1 MTVQNAF
8 EDLALEHVGVD
19 GDEHMVGMVRKRYR
33 RDFTDPTLSAWD
45 KVDAV
50 STGGSDWTVN
60 AATGVVTVGMGTT
73 IGAEKSLLSK
83 QMFKLP
89 ALLQVGVKLSQKIAN
104 NEVYI
109 ELVACD
115 PVTGAVD
122 ETVVA
127 AWRIAGSDSVTTTIA
142 RSEIRNGHTARIQS
156 ANLTIGA
163 ITTDGVLA
171 LLAKTESLS
180 FMYRAFNTNS
190 VLNLSQHSDANSLDP
205 DDWYKIRL
213 RCKNGAVAPA
223 SNTLVTFTFVTLVD
237 HTENR
242 VEVTGGNGQGDIANS
257 IPVSVVNS
265 GGVTVPSI
273 AASASVTGLTASK
286 VLAAASTNATL
297 LKGSAGR
304 LYGYQFANLTAAWKY
319 VRFFNKATAPT
330 PGTDLPLLV
339 VAIPPNGTVDLNI
352 SVPITFA
359 TGIGYTITG
368 AVADNDATAV
378 AANDVQGT
386 ILWI

>member
-33 RDFTDPTLSAWD
+33 RDFTDPTLSDWD

-60 AATGVVTVGMGTT
+60 AATGIVTVGMGTT

-104 NEVYI
+104 NQVYI

-127 AWRIAGSDSVTTTIA
+127 AWRIAGSDSVTTTVA

-156 ANLTIGA
+156 PNLTIGA

-180 FMYRAFNTNS
+180 FMYRAFNTNT
-190 VLNLSQHSDANSLDP
+190 VLNISQHSDANSLDP

-265 GGVTVPSI
+265 GGVTVPSM
-273 AASASVTGLTASK
+273 AASASVTGLTATKLLST
-286 VLAAASTNATL
+286 ASTNATL
-297 LKGSAGR
+297 VKSSAGR
-304 LYGYQFANLTAAWKY
+304 VYGYQFANLTAAWKY

-330 PGTDLPLLV
+330 PGTDAPLMV
-339 VAIPPNGTVDLNI
+339 VAIPPNGCVDLNLA
-352 SVPITFA
+352 VPITFA

-368 AVADNDATAV
+368 GVADLNATAV

-386 ILWI
+386 LLWI